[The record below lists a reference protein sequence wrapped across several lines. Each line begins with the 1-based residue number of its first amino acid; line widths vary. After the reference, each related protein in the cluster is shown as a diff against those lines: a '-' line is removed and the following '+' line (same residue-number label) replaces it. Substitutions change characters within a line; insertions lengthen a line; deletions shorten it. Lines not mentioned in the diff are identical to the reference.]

1 MWTKLCAGI
10 ACLVGGAAG
19 IASAQGV
26 VEETGTLPALVER
39 LTSKDYLLRHPE
51 EDSRPYVAPGD
62 ALRLARRA
70 AALMAVGELHQA
82 AVTAAQIGYE
92 LVDFYDTGSRSRYY
106 VLREDLSAVD
116 QLRGWGA
123 YLLNPEPKFNALVEA
138 PHPLG
143 DSETA
148 PLAAKVFESGARGL
162 LIAGAHRKKADL
174 PDFVESVFHQVH
186 SAWMGGQT
194 LLPVLQVHGF
204 AAHKHDFPADA
215 QLILS
220 TGGGGVT
227 KELLK
232 LDERLD
238 QNGFPSYVYNTLDPT
253 SKRNRRVNGDSPGD
267 RFRSLAATKNVQ
279 GQHSRKEGAAF
290 MHLEFD
296 YNLRHDPQRREQ
308 AAAVVAS
315 AMLEIASVES
325 FNAPLDRPTPITVAR
340 SNKNGRNDGKNARRG
355 G

>member
-1 MWTKLCAGI
+1 MRMKLCA
-10 ACLVGGAAG
+10 LVVCAAS
-19 IASAQGV
+19 AVFANAQGV
-26 VEETGTLPALVER
+26 VEETGTLPELVER
-39 LTSKDYLLRHPE
+39 LTSHDYLLQHPSQ
-51 EDSRPYVAPGD
+51 DSRPYVEPGD

-70 AALMAVGELHQA
+70 ASLMAVGELQQA

-92 LVDFYDTGSRSRYY
+92 LVDFHDTESRNRYF
-106 VLREDLSAVD
+106 VLREDLASIE

-123 YLLNPEPKFNALVEA
+123 YLLNPAPKFNTLVEA

-148 PLAAKVFESGARGL
+148 PLAARVFESGARGL

-204 AAHKHDFPADA
+204 AARKHDFPKDA

-220 TGGGGVT
+220 TGGGSVT

-238 QNGFPSYVYNTLDPT
+238 EHGFPSYVYNTLDPT
-253 SKRNRRVNGDSPGD
+253 SNRNRRVNGDSAGS

-279 GQHSRKEGAAF
+279 GQHARGEGSAF

-296 YNLRHDPQRREQ
+296 YDLRHDKDRSVK
-308 AAAVVAS
+308 AAEVVAS

-325 FNAPLDRPTPITVAR
+325 FNAPIETPPTITVAR
-340 SNKNGRNDGKNARRG
+340 NKPPRSNAKNARRG